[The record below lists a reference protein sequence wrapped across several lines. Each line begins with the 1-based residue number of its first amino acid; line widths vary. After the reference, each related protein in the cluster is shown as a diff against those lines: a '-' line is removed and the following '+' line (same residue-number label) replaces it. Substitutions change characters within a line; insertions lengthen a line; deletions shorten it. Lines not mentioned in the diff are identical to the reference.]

1 MKTNIIMKDSF
12 APVFPAKL
20 WKRKKEEVMI
30 KRKELQKK
38 SLAAVMAAS
47 MTMSLLPGT
56 ALADATSGV
65 LADGTYESTAHVTR
79 TAEDDED
86 ENAWDEYDVNVK
98 ITVADGK
105 FSDIAVTPGSGY
117 NTENATYFKK
127 AATNS
132 KGFKTKLLGKDATI
146 ENIEGWDIVSGATRT
161 SNAVKTAALAA
172 TQKATPTPEA
182 VDTTALEKAIADAEA
197 LKEVDGTMF
206 ICADHGNAEQ
216 LIDYKTGEPFT
227 AHTTN
232 PVPFILVNYDEAY
245 TLKEGGKLCDIVP
258 TLIEIMGME
267 KPKEMTGES
276 LLVKKNS

>member
-1 MKTNIIMKDSF
+1 
-12 APVFPAKL
+12 
-20 WKRKKEEVMI
+20 MI

-127 AATNS
+127 QLQTAKDS
-132 KGFKTKLLGKDATI
+132 KRNF
-146 ENIEGWDIVSGATRT
+146 
-161 SNAVKTAALAA
+161 
-172 TQKATPTPEA
+172 
-182 VDTTALEKAIADAEA
+182 LEKMQR
-197 LKEVDGTMF
+197 LK
-206 ICADHGNAEQ
+206 
-216 LIDYKTGEPFT
+216 
-227 AHTTN
+227 
-232 PVPFILVNYDEAY
+232 
-245 TLKEGGKLCDIVP
+245 TLKDGILYRVQPELR
-258 TLIEIMGME
+258 MQ
-267 KPKEMTGES
+267 
-276 LLVKKNS
+276 

>member
-1 MKTNIIMKDSF
+1 
-12 APVFPAKL
+12 
-20 WKRKKEEVMI
+20 MI

-197 LKEVDGTMF
+197 LKEADYTADSWKAVQTALTAAKSALSAKESQSAVDTAKDALNTAVKGLVKAPTPT
-206 ICADHGNAEQ
+206 ATPTATATPTETPTEQ
-216 LIDYKTGEPFT
+216 VAYVLMNIP
-227 AHTTN
+227 
-232 PVPFILVNYDEAY
+232 YDEFYAADVNNSR
-245 TLKEGGKLCDIVP
+245 LK
-258 TLIEIMGME
+258 
-267 KPKEMTGES
+267 
-276 LLVKKNS
+276 

>member
-1 MKTNIIMKDSF
+1 
-12 APVFPAKL
+12 
-20 WKRKKEEVMI
+20 MI

-132 KGFKTKLLGKDATI
+132 KGFKTKLLGQAATI

-172 TQKATPTPEA
+172 TQKATPTPAA
-182 VDTTALEKAIADAEA
+182 VDTAALEKAIASAEA
-197 LKEVDGTMF
+197 LKE
-206 ICADHGNAEQ
+206 ADYTADSWKAVQTALTAAKAALSAKESQ
-216 LIDYKTGEPFT
+216 ALLILQQT
-227 AHTTN
+227 H
-232 PVPFILVNYDEAY
+232 
-245 TLKEGGKLCDIVP
+245 
-258 TLIEIMGME
+258 
-267 KPKEMTGES
+267 
-276 LLVKKNS
+276 